1 MEILEAYCFEL
12 NRVVGIYDA
21 QDAFFALP
29 ENRRKRFKFGC
40 SDDACRA
47 EKMPLVS
54 GVNYDK
60 LSEETEKYRQLH
72 FRAPA
77 GHPHLDT
84 CIWVLGHAQ
93 RHSKDCDT
101 DINDDARVERAKL
114 TNVIDRFNPRSFDT
128 LVDAPVGSP
137 SATKLGAGHSPT
149 STDTSSGSVH
159 ARDGYSTTSRLERF
173 IDCWAQF
180 KGEDLNRHK
189 VVIDGRTLSYRQA
202 VLRPKWITP
211 KEIRGRIAYGGARIK
226 FWPDDKPSRIYIS
239 FMDECEELA
248 EHEGGRSLTIELPLS
263 RIHAYRGGALLKLR
277 IEQAKKPDHY
287 PKVYCWGL
295 IKPRDQRPG
304 YVVEIDSLD
313 NLVVKAI
320 VKRMGS

>member
-12 NRVVGIYDA
+12 DRVVDIYDA

-29 ENRRKRFKFGC
+29 ESRRKRFKFGC
-40 SDDACRA
+40 SDGACRA
-47 EKMPLVS
+47 EKNPLVS

-84 CIWVLGHAQ
+84 CVWVQGHAQ
-93 RHSKDCDT
+93 RHSKDCDA
-101 DINDDARVERAKL
+101 DINHDARVERAKS
-114 TNVIDRFNPRSFDT
+114 TNVIDIFNPRAFDT
-128 LVDAPVGSP
+128 VIDTPAGNP
-137 SATKLGAGHSPT
+137 SATGLGAGHSPT
-149 STDTSSGSVH
+149 STDTSGGSVH

-180 KGEDLNRHK
+180 EGEDLKRHQ

-202 VLRPKWITP
+202 VLRPNWITP
-211 KEIRGRIAYGGARIK
+211 EEITGRIAYGGARIK
-226 FWPDDKPSRIYIS
+226 FWPDDKPSRIYIN
-239 FMDECEELA
+239 FMDECEKLP
-248 EHEGGRSLTIELPLS
+248 EHGGGRSLTIDLPLA
-263 RIHAYRGGALLKLR
+263 RIRAYRGGALLLRR
-277 IEQAKKPDHY
+277 IEHAQKPGHY
-287 PKVYCWGL
+287 LKVYCWGS
-295 IKPRDQRPG
+295 IRPRDQRPG
-304 YVVEIDSLD
+304 YAVEIASLD

-320 VKRMGS
+320 DKGIGS